1 MARRYS
7 VTGTDTNTAST
18 TILGITGGTGIRPLV
33 YEVIIG
39 PNSAPVDSY
48 AEYVLQRTTAAGTST
63 AVTPQA
69 LESSDPAATT
79 ASGMAHTVEPTYTA
93 NAILLQLPVYSRST
107 MRWQTLP
114 EFGLKVPAT
123 SANGLGILVTA
134 VGTTQTVRCVMH
146 FEE

>member
-7 VTGTDTNTAST
+7 ITGTDTNTAST
-18 TILGITGGTGIRPLV
+18 TMLALTGGTGIRPLI

-48 AEYVLQRTTAAGTST
+48 AEYAVQRTTAAGTST
-63 AVTPQA
+63 AVTPQP
-69 LESSDPAATT
+69 LDSGDPAATT
-79 ASGMAHTVEPTYTA
+79 AAGMAHSAEPTYTA
-93 NAILLQLPVYSRST
+93 NAILLHLPVYSRST

-114 EFGLKVPAT
+114 EFGLKIPAT
-123 SANGLGILVTA
+123 AANGAGILVTA
-134 VGTTQTVRCVMH
+134 VGTAQTVRCVMH